1 MPNLTSLLKWF
12 IGVSILVALI
22 FVVEALAGW
31 KNTLIQ
37 WQRLPVSTL
46 LSAFILFSLSHLV
59 RALRIFDY
67 LFARRGYYL
76 PVAKIS
82 ALHQFANNLLPMRLG
97 ELTFPLL
104 VKRTFN
110 TQFSDGLSQ
119 LVWLRLLD
127 LLFMGFITAG
137 VCYFILPFNLFLG
150 ISALGISL
158 FILCAILFPL
168 LVTNISLLQS
178 FFTTLRNNMPKSKK
192 KIMRLFAYTALAW
205 TMKMTA
211 IAFLVQGLSEVS
223 LLTAIMGALGAEI
236 SSLLP
241 VHGIGG
247 SGSFEAAF
255 VAGTSLTG
263 EAIPNMLALAVN
275 VHIFVLLSTSL
286 VTLMLLPVSLK
297 LRDRE

>member
-1 MPNLTSLLKWF
+1 
-12 IGVSILVALI
+12 
-22 FVVEALAGW
+22 
-31 KNTLIQ
+31 
-37 WQRLPVSTL
+37 
-46 LSAFILFSLSHLV
+46 
-59 RALRIFDY
+59 
-67 LFARRGYYL
+67 
-76 PVAKIS
+76 
-82 ALHQFANNLLPMRLG
+82 
-97 ELTFPLL
+97 
-104 VKRTFN
+104 
-110 TQFSDGLSQ
+110 
-119 LVWLRLLD
+119 
-127 LLFMGFITAG
+127 
-137 VCYFILPFNLFLG
+137 
-150 ISALGISL
+150 
-158 FILCAILFPL
+158 
-168 LVTNISLLQS
+168 
-178 FFTTLRNNMPKSKK
+178 
-192 KIMRLFAYTALAW
+192 MRLFAYTALAW